1 MTSYDRL
8 IASIETD
15 TPLPAADAL
24 ELLESYPCFTLP
36 ASRALLDP
44 SLDEDLRRR
53 FLSAVALNAPD
64 VKTLITLIEPNGA
77 RLAGFYPDGKRA
89 ETPTTESAIDTFLD
103 TYGHGID
110 PREEALLERLIFNPA
125 PDYSEVLAREAA
137 EDPAPV
143 EPAEK
148 SEQDSL
154 LDAFIDSQNA
164 PAPPAPRRAEE
175 KTTVGHHRPDP
186 EAPLSESLAKIF
198 IKRGRYDKAFEIIK
212 QLSLNFPEKSVYFAD
227 QLRFLQK
234 LIVVQRYEKAENR
247 KTNQLK
253 NQ

>member
-125 PDYSEVLAREAA
+125 PDYSE
-137 EDPAPV
+137 
-143 EPAEK
+143 
-148 SEQDSL
+148 EQ
-154 LDAFIDSQNA
+154 
-164 PAPPAPRRAEE
+164 
-175 KTTVGHHRPDP
+175 
-186 EAPLSESLAKIF
+186 PLVPHQS
-198 IKRGRYDKAFEIIK
+198 
-212 QLSLNFPEKSVYFAD
+212 P
-227 QLRFLQK
+227 
-234 LIVVQRYEKAENR
+234 
-247 KTNQLK
+247 
-253 NQ
+253 

>member
-8 IASIETD
+8 IASIESD
-15 TPLPAADAL
+15 TPLPAGDAL
-24 ELLESYPCFTLP
+24 ELLAKCPCFSLP

-44 SLDEDLRRR
+44 SLDESLRRK

-64 VKTLITLIEPNGA
+64 VKTLITLIEPGGV
-77 RLAGFYPDGKRA
+77 RFAGFYPDEKKNM
-89 ETPTTESAIDTFLD
+89 TPTTESAIDTFLD

-110 PREEALLERLIFNPA
+110 PREEALLERLIFNPT

-137 EDPAPV
+137 EEPV
-143 EPAEK
+143 AVDPAEK

-164 PAPPAPRRAEE
+164 QHVAVQPPPADEP
-175 KTTVGHHRPDP
+175 KVHHRPDP

-234 LIVVQRYEKAENR
+234 LIVVQRYEKA
-247 KTNQLK
+247 KKQK
-253 NQ
+253 D